1 MPEFIRTFTSGKMN
15 QDLDERLV
23 PNGEYRDALNIN
35 VSGSEGSN
43 SGTIRNV
50 KGNLELRYEAFNES
64 TGVYSTWTAGY
75 IDSLTNPVCI
85 GSITDQVDEKI
96 YWFIA
101 SDNVS
106 AIAQYDKNTDLIK
119 PILVDTKNILKFSK
133 EYLITGVNLLEDL
146 LFWTDNQTEPKK
158 INIKDWENSTSDFQT
173 HSIIYSQPN
182 TSRPFIERDVV
193 VIKPAPLTQ
202 PILTLS
208 DNLGEGSTT
217 TNAVFN
223 FVVSTVPIGTFGD
236 AIAIGDSVT
245 ITLSSPINVSPGET
259 LNFSCD
265 TPDDQG
271 NPPVDDE
278 GEPDVY
284 KFTISV
290 VSMGLGGTVLNGVI
304 QSGTAELLAGQFD
317 YEVETAGQRTL
328 FDLKFPRFGY
338 RYKYEGNQYSPFS
351 PFSEVAFMPDEFL
364 YNSSNGYNLGMTN
377 NVKRIILSGFDE
389 PTPADVIGLDILYKQ
404 DNNASVYKVE
414 SLTPDDL
421 SINYEEHVI
430 TNNSNATVSFDFTN
444 TKNDEQSISV
454 FATQTV
460 SVIAAAGSLD
470 PASITNVD
478 IVTTS
483 LGTVFEVVSE
493 LIYSL
498 LPSNQILRPW
508 DNVPRLAKSQETI
521 SNRIIYGNY
530 LQNYNVTPE
539 IKFDSTFTYV
549 DNVPILQVGSPFKSI
564 KTLRT
569 YQLGIVFRDVYGR
582 ETPVFTDSSGV
593 LAIQNDASDTANNLQ
608 LKIESLSPKNPDGSE
623 MFEGFKV
630 FVKDPSAEYYNAVAD
645 RLYESEDGESVW
657 VSMPSAETNKI
668 AEGDFIV
675 LKKRNDG
682 PIAVKDYPN
691 NKFKVL
697 SKRNEAPSELVKSKQ
712 TISSQNYAFDEQFG
726 SGAKTSVKIAGAT
739 PVAGYSTFLIEGEEG
754 HDGVRGTT
762 YENWK
767 VGNQI
772 RFSDL
777 VSRSQ
782 YYEIEKIETDP
793 AGALELRITIK
804 TPFTADINFL
814 YEDPSSPTSAL
825 VSVFNTIEIADE
837 IANLGKGQYEGR
849 FFIRLEKTPT
859 LMANFKP
866 EDDLIPGATTIVQPG
881 FDADRYQIFS
891 GGGGVAQNAA
901 GAQIGGGTR
910 LSNNFARGAGG
921 METPHPNDMG
931 NYGSFCQIPYDPC
944 QPWDFVF
951 ERKLTGRGSVEFSKA
966 FKPGAKIRFST
977 HPDSVYEVKFIY
989 EFTQQSGNSYVRQY
1003 TRLDRPLEATI
1014 SPYQILRM
1022 SQDQGNQPVFVN
1034 GVMIYGGS
1042 SGSYPPFIQPN
1053 VPPLVTIDILVPP
1066 EQSEISSAEP
1076 AIFETEPEEQAEL
1089 DIYYEISDAIPISKF
1104 NDLYISPWFNCYSF
1118 GNGVESNR
1126 IRDDYNAPYI
1136 QTGTKANAVLDI
1148 PYEEEFL
1155 TNTLIFSG
1163 IFNTTSGLN
1172 ELNQFIQGEAITKV
1186 IDPQSGPIQ
1195 KLFTRET
1202 DLLAFCEDKI
1212 VKILADKDAI
1222 YNANGN
1228 SQLTASANVLGQAI
1242 IPSTFSM
1249 FGIGKNPES
1258 FANYAYRVY
1267 FADNAK
1273 GKVLRLSADGVTQI
1287 SDYGMDDFFQDNLP
1301 LNKNVFGFYDNSTG
1315 TYNITLDTLSSEWSK
1330 FGTSTTISFNESSN
1344 GWSSRKSYIPENG
1357 VSIDTKLY
1365 TFKDGLIYEHG
1376 RNNLYNN
1383 FYGVQYNSYLTFI
1396 FNEEFNSVKGF
1407 KTINYN
1413 GTESKTN
1420 VYNIASPGYTGV
1432 NYSLAQIE
1440 AIKSNGGPIP
1450 TSVTS
1455 TPGWWVNDT
1464 FTNLGSGAVPEFLDK
1479 EGKYF
1484 NYIKGDATNLSNIS
1498 TEDFSVQGI
1507 GLPSS
1512 ISGDSVSI
1520 FNVRI
1525 FADPTCFT
1533 GEPDADLRLYWDRR
1547 PCDAANGYSYV
1558 PASTATAAKCGMDSY
1573 FVQTVKQNYSLSQ
1586 CGTLTNTKYFSTD
1599 GFNVGTQL
1607 YNTTGLQPGFY
1618 LYRGSLDSPTDIL
1631 SYYLDPINTAYSI
1644 PNDWY
1649 IVEIEAFSSG
1659 TSNRRIASITQYN
1672 SISCI

>member
-1 MPEFIRTFTSGKMN
+1 MPEFIRTFTSAKMN

-101 SDNVS
+101 SDDVS

-119 PILVDTKNILKFSK
+119 PILVDTQNILKFSK

-158 INIKDWENSTSDFQT
+158 INIKDWENSTPDFQT

-223 FVVSTVPIGTFGD
+223 FVVPAVPIGTFGD

-290 VSMGLGGTVLNGVI
+290 VSMGFGGTVLNGVI

-444 TKNDEQSISV
+444 TKNDEQSISI

-460 SVIAAAGSLD
+460 SIIAAAGSLD

-539 IKFDSTFTYV
+539 IKFDSAFTYV
-549 DNVPILQVGSPFKSI
+549 NNVPILQVGSPFKSI

-569 YQLGIVFRDVYGR
+569 YQLGVVFRDVYGR

-697 SKRNEAPSELVKSKQ
+697 SKRNEAPSELVKNKQ

-739 PVAGYSTFLIEGEEG
+739 PVPGYSTFLVEGEEG
-754 HDGVRGTT
+754 HNGVRGET
-762 YENWK
+762 YANWK

-793 AGALELRITIK
+793 AGALELRVTIK
-804 TPFTADINFL
+804 TPFTADINFI

-859 LMANFKP
+859 LMANFQP
-866 EDDLIPGATTIVQPG
+866 EDDLIPGATTIVTNG

-891 GGGGVAQNAA
+891 GGGGAAQNAA
-901 GAQIGGGTR
+901 GAQIGSGTR
-910 LSNNFARGAGG
+910 LSNNVGRNNGG
-921 METPHPNDMG
+921 LNTPHPNDLG
-931 NYGSFCQIPYDPC
+931 NYGSFCQIPYSPC

-989 EFTQQSGNSYVRQY
+989 EFTQSSGNNYVRQY

-1014 SPYQILRM
+1014 SPYHIIQM
-1022 SQDQGNQPVFVN
+1022 SQNQGNQPVFVN

-1042 SGSYPPFIQPN
+1042 SGGYPPFIQPN
-1053 VPPLVTIDILVPP
+1053 VPPLVTIDVLVPP

-1076 AIFETEPEEQAEL
+1076 AIFETEPEEQADL

-1172 ELNQFIQGEAITKV
+1172 ELNQFIQAEAITKV

-1383 FYGVQYNSYLTFI
+1383 FYGVQYDSYLTFI

-1420 VYNIASPGYTGV
+1420 VYNIASPGYAGV

-1512 ISGDSVSI
+1512 VSGDSVSL

-1547 PCDAANGYSYV
+1547 PCDVANGYSYV
-1558 PASTATAAKCGMDSY
+1558 PASTAAAAKCGMDNY
-1573 FVQTVKQNYSLSQ
+1573 FVMIKQDYSLSQ

-1618 LYRGSLDSPTDIL
+1618 LYRGSLNSPTDIL
-1631 SYYLDPINTAYSI
+1631 SYYLDPTNTAYSI

-1649 IVEIEAFSSG
+1649 IVGIEAFSSG

-1672 SISCI
+1672 SIPCI